1 MTIALPG
8 ESPAQAAAP
17 KAASIATHNTGLGAT
32 FRHARY
38 ILGENAV
45 TGFAFGL
52 FLLIVL
58 AALFGPYLVP
68 YDPLASGS

>member
-1 MTIALPG
+1 MTNIALPS
-8 ESPAQAAAP
+8 ERPAPDAR
-17 KAASIATHNTGLGAT
+17 HNTGLGAAV
-32 FRHARY
+32 RHARY

-58 AALFGPYLVP
+58 AALVGP
-68 YDPLASGS
+68 

>member
-1 MTIALPG
+1 MTNIALPS
-8 ESPAQAAAP
+8 ERPA
-17 KAASIATHNTGLGAT
+17 SETRHNTGLGAT
-32 FRHARY
+32 LRHARY

-58 AALFGPYLVP
+58 AALVV
-68 YDPLASGS
+68 LALARALTAP